1 MSRCTIA
8 ELGRIGKRWGNSQD
22 YTQEAPMD
30 MLQVHGNQIVDA
42 RGTPVRLRGTCV
54 GGWMNM
60 ENSTEV
66 SR

>member
-1 MSRCTIA
+1 
-8 ELGRIGKRWGNSQD
+8 
-22 YTQEAPMD
+22 MD

-54 GGWMNM
+54 GGCKNM